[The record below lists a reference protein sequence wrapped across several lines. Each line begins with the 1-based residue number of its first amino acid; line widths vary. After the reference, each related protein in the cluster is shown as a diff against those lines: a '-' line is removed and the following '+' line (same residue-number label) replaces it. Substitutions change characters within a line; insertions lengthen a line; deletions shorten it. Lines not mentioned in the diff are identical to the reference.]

1 MYIIFSHRFYLP
13 YANQKTIDIG
23 INTDFAF
30 FFFKSTYGGL
40 RGEARHYFF
49 VTIFLKSSPD
59 SVGLMTRWFNRL
71 HFLFPITPASPVNA
85 SSSTNFPPK
94 VRNGLLS

>member
-30 FFFKSTYGGL
+30 SSSSNLPMGGC
-40 RGEARHYFF
+40 REEARHYFF
-49 VTIFLKSSPD
+49 VTIFLKSRPD
-59 SVGLMTRWFNRL
+59 SVGLMTRCC
-71 HFLFPITPASPVNA
+71 
-85 SSSTNFPPK
+85 
-94 VRNGLLS
+94 